1 MEIVEQEV
9 ERVLPGSFSAFWF
22 VKNSAFWLV
31 KKFLAFRAAMHCELL
46 KEDEVKLLLQDRKR
60 EEAKLVKREAQKDD
74 FINFVARD
82 SIMLKLLQKRRK
94 TINYTHKM
102 AEIEY
107 VFLQGGFI
115 ILRNYQLSQI
125 DPGNGPSG
133 SGDVLESTS
142 VSATRNSDFSHSKM
156 IFLPVLNPWKSV

>member
-1 MEIVEQEV
+1 MF
-9 ERVLPGSFSAFWF
+9 R
-22 VKNSAFWLV
+22 LV
-31 KKFLAFRAAMHCELL
+31 NIILAFRAAIHCELL
-46 KEDEVKLLLQDRKR
+46 KEEEVKMLLQDRKR

-94 TINYTHKM
+94 AINYTHKM

-115 ILRNYQLSQI
+115 TFLYNFSDLNDLFSGFGSFWRRSRIKTGWLLSC
-125 DPGNGPSG
+125 
-133 SGDVLESTS
+133 
-142 VSATRNSDFSHSKM
+142 
-156 IFLPVLNPWKSV
+156 

>member
-9 ERVLPGSFSAFWF
+9 ERVLPGSSSAFWF

-31 KKFLAFRAAMHCELL
+31 NKFLAFRAAMHCELL

-94 TINYTHKM
+94 SINYTHKM

-115 ILRNYQLSQI
+115 IFQYYNTLTLQLLSIKSSISSQCNRYTFYI
-125 DPGNGPSG
+125 G
-133 SGDVLESTS
+133 SKKNFWWTAIVLY
-142 VSATRNSDFSHSKM
+142 RR
-156 IFLPVLNPWKSV
+156 

>member
-1 MEIVEQEV
+1 MN
-9 ERVLPGSFSAFWF
+9 AFF
-22 VKNSAFWLV
+22 QVGFELV
-31 KKFLAFRAAMHCELL
+31 PCLLIGQFIILAFRAAIHCELL
-46 KEDEVKLLLQDRKR
+46 KEEEVKILLQDRKR

-107 VFLQGGFI
+107 VFLQGGF
-115 ILRNYQLSQI
+115 
-125 DPGNGPSG
+125 
-133 SGDVLESTS
+133 TS
-142 VSATRNSDFSHSKM
+142 
-156 IFLPVLNPWKSV
+156 FL

>member
-1 MEIVEQEV
+1 MF
-9 ERVLPGSFSAFWF
+9 R
-22 VKNSAFWLV
+22 LV
-31 KKFLAFRAAMHCELL
+31 NINLAFRAAIHCELL
-46 KEDEVKLLLQDRKR
+46 KEEEVKLLLQDRKR

-94 TINYTHKM
+94 AINYTHKM

-115 ILRNYQLSQI
+115 IFC
-125 DPGNGPSG
+125 
-133 SGDVLESTS
+133 T
-142 VSATRNSDFSHSKM
+142 
-156 IFLPVLNPWKSV
+156 IFLP